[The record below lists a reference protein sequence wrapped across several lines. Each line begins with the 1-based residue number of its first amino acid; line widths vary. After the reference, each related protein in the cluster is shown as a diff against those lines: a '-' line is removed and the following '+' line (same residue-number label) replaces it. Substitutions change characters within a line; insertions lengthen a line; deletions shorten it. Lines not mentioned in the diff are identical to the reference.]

1 MAPGTPWTVKLWN
14 VKWHKQKAWPFSAIS
29 PELPHGPAI
38 LSFRPK
44 GIKSVFT
51 LMRMATLF
59 RIAKV
64 ETPEGIQSE
73 RQLYGTAGSNGRGL
87 LWRNVTPREE
97 GGGHSAGSLG
107 LRRDRKAWL
116 GNFWGPSLRPLGIRG
131 SQFRG
136 GRHSSLGRCCEYTLL
151 INKSDLITEFPP
163 SIPPWSPAGGT
174 TILRVVRHSPALRE
188 GSLWSSQAVKNHS
201 HPAPGF
207 YWATYL
213 QKRPRLLDQLAWYN
227 WLSDWIP
234 QQETPED
241 IKKKLSIGLSVGHE

>member
-1 MAPGTPWTVKLWN
+1 MAPETPWTVKLWN

-97 GGGHSAGSLG
+97 GGVTAQDHLDWGGPARHGLGTSGDLPYGHWELEEASSAEGGIVALVGVASILF
-107 LRRDRKAWL
+107 WL
-116 GNFWGPSLRPLGIRG
+116 TNLTWSP
-131 SQFRG
+131 
-136 GRHSSLGRCCEYTLL
+136 SSLHQYH
-151 INKSDLITEFPP
+151 
-163 SIPPWSPAGGT
+163 PWSPAGGT

>member
-1 MAPGTPWTVKLWN
+1 MNGNIIQNCQSGNSWGNSVRETIVWDSWVQW
-14 VKWHKQKAWPFSAIS
+14 AWSSLEKRDPT
-29 PELPHGPAI
+29 
-38 LSFRPK
+38 K
-44 GIKSVFT
+44 GGGVT
-51 LMRMATLF
+51 AQDHLDW
-59 RIAKV
+59 
-64 ETPEGIQSE
+64 G
-73 RQLYGTAGSNGRGL
+73 GTARHGL
-87 LWRNVTPREE
+87 GTSGDLPYGHWELEEASSAE
-97 GGGHSAGSLG
+97 GGIVALVGVASILF
-107 LRRDRKAWL
+107 WL
-116 GNFWGPSLRPLGIRG
+116 TNLTWSP
-131 SQFRG
+131 
-136 GRHSSLGRCCEYTLL
+136 SSLHQYH
-151 INKSDLITEFPP
+151 
-163 SIPPWSPAGGT
+163 PWSPAGGT